1 MIDKLSWIAVYPE
14 IILLVMG
21 CVILLVDLW
30 VKSPMRT
37 LTYVL
42 TLVTLGV
49 VAAVEAAYAIGGQTF
64 YGFGKMVVVD
74 PMGSWLKCFSAIALM
89 VSLVYG
95 RPYAFDRDMLR
106 GGEFFTLSLF
116 ALLGM
121 FVMISGHNFLVIYM
135 GLELLTLCSYA
146 LVALRRDNAT
156 ATEAAMKYFVL
167 GALASGFLL
176 YGLSMLYGA
185 TGSLDLNEVFNA
197 IASRQVKHQVLV
209 FGLVFIVAGLAFKLG
224 AVPFHMWLPDVY
236 QGAPTAVTLL
246 IGGAPQ
252 LAAFAI
258 CLRLLVEGLLPLAFD
273 WQQMLAVMAIGS
285 LLIGN
290 LAAIAQTNLKRMLAF
305 STISQMGFLLL
316 GMLSGVVDG
325 NQLNAESA
333 YSAAM
338 FYAITY
344 VLTTLAAFGVIMLLA
359 RAGHESEE
367 ISDLAGLNQRSPLYA
382 GVMAV
387 VMLSLAGLPPL
398 VGFYA
403 KLSVLQALIS
413 SQQTSYLVLAV
424 FAVLMSLIGAF
435 YYLRIIKVMYFDA
448 PLSPVHPITA
458 PADARVVLTV
468 NGALILILGIMPGGL
483 MTLCAQSIN
492 SIVKTLGS

>member
-49 VAAVEAAYAIGGQTF
+49 VAAVEAAYALGGQTF

-285 LLIGN
+285 LLVGN

-367 ISDLAGLNQRSPLYA
+367 ISDFAGLNQRSPLYA

-424 FAVLMSLIGAF
+424 FAVLMSLVGAF

-458 PADARVVLTV
+458 PADARLVLTV

-483 MTLCAQSIN
+483 MTLCAQSIS